1 MALKVDICQ
10 IVEEDLRE
18 MSSSILCILSSLTYY
33 TQQTFFKRERERER
47 ERERNLSDRL
57 IDKVRTKLCT
67 MFSLLTPSTIH
78 HPLYSK

>member
-1 MALKVDICQ
+1 M
-10 IVEEDLRE
+10 EEDLQE
-18 MSSSILCILSSLTYY
+18 MSSSMLYILSPLTYY
-33 TQQTFFKRERERER
+33 YSTDFLL